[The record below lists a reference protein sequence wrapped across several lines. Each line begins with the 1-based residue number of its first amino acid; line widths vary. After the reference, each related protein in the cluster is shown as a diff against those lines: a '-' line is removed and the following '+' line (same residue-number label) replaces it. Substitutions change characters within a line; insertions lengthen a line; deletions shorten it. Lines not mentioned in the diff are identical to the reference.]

1 MQYKMSKRARKKL
14 EKIQGDDKL
23 DDLTKQE
30 LVSNLTK
37 RQKTDQTQSKFWIE
51 GEKQITSENK
61 PSALWDENE
70 RNFLEDVTMNLI
82 EDDEI
87 LTNTKGKTVMKWD
100 KTKKRYTLQKVDRD
114 GRVMSEGRG
123 AKQQKNEAGQ
133 KIKKSDERKDVY
145 KRWTQRTHL
154 KL

>member
-1 MQYKMSKRARKKL
+1 M
-14 EKIQGDDKL
+14 
-23 DDLTKQE
+23 
-30 LVSNLTK
+30 
-37 RQKTDQTQSKFWIE
+37 E
-51 GEKQITSENK
+51 GEKKHTSESK

-100 KTKKRYTLQKVDRD
+100 KTKKKYTLQKVDRD

-123 AKQQKNEAGQ
+123 
-133 KIKKSDERKDVY
+133 
-145 KRWTQRTHL
+145 
-154 KL
+154 

>member
-1 MQYKMSKRARKKL
+1 
-14 EKIQGDDKL
+14 
-23 DDLTKQE
+23 
-30 LVSNLTK
+30 
-37 RQKTDQTQSKFWIE
+37 
-51 GEKQITSENK
+51 
-61 PSALWDENE
+61 
-70 RNFLEDVTMNLI
+70 MNLI

-123 AKQQKNEAGQ
+123 ANQQKNEAGQ
-133 KIKKSDERKDVY
+133 KIKKGDDRKDIY
-145 KRWTQRTHL
+145 KRWTQKTHL